1 MAKKYNPR
9 ELVPRS
15 QLDKE
20 LRGIYR
26 KASHIAL
33 VVFLMALRDSEK
45 FGELRLNR
53 VYDHAIK
60 FFEEVNEGRVSVEEF
75 EHVLRDEVGVNFV
88 DKL

>member
-26 KASHIAL
+26 KASHIGQI
-33 VVFLMALRDSEK
+33 VFLMALHDSEGY
-45 FGELRLNR
+45 GETRLNR
-53 VYDHAIK
+53 VYSHAIK
-60 FFEEVNEGRVSVEEF
+60 YFEEVNEGRVDVLEF
-75 EHVLRDEVGVNFV
+75 EQVLRKKVRREFC
-88 DKL
+88 